1 MQETLEMQVPSQ
13 GRRDPLEKDMVTPLQ
28 YSCLEN
34 PMDRGAWQATLHGVA
49 KNQTWLK
56 WLTTIPPTRKVPQA
70 SYSHPSEC
78 RQNENHNH
86 TKLTKLITWI
96 TILSNSM
103 KLWAMLCRATL
114 DGRVMMGVL
123 TKQSPLE
130 KGEANHFSILTLG
143 TPWTIW
149 KSNKISHW
157 KMNSP
162 GQLVPNMLLEKS
174 RKIAPEGMK
183 RLSQSGNNTQLLMC
197 LVVRVK
203 YHAVKNNM
211 EWEPG
216 VSGPW
221 IKANWKRSN
230 RRRQEWTST
239 F

>member
-103 KLWAMLCRATL
+103 KLWAMLCRATH
-114 DGRVMMGVL
+114 DGRVMMG
-123 TKQSPLE
+123 S
-130 KGEANHFSILTLG
+130 
-143 TPWTIW
+143 
-149 KSNKISHW
+149 SNKT
-157 KMNSP
+157 
-162 GQLVPNMLLEKS
+162 KS
-174 RKIAPEGMK
+174 TGEGRGK
-183 RLSQSGNNTQLLMC
+183 PLQYSYLGNPM
-197 LVVRVK
+197 
-203 YHAVKNNM
+203 NNM
-211 EWEPG
+211 
-216 VSGPW
+216 
-221 IKANWKRSN
+221 KK
-230 RRRQEWTST
+230 Q
-239 F
+239 